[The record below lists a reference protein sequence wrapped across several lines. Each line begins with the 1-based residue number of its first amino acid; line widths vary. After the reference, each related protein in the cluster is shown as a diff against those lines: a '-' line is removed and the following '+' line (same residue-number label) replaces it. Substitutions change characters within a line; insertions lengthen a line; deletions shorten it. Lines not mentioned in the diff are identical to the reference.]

1 MTASTRFNF
10 CIIAPM
16 NVAIYGSCVSRDVL
30 RVHPVAPVAAYAARS
45 SWVSA
50 LTPPVAEPDAD
61 IGLASDF
68 QARMVRDD
76 FASTA
81 PAALDAGDALLLDL
95 TDERFGVIE
104 YGGGFITPSNEFR
117 RSAWNDVVVGR
128 RIPFASDEHVALFRE
143 LAPRMKERLRGRRAW
158 VLRARRTQ
166 ARRPRSLSFMRGA
179 SSRNRATCSS
189 EAKGIRRPTTTSF
202 HAERRNSLDGVMKP
216 PPYSITPKRSSVRSS
231 NRASPASSAAGAVD
245 AKSSRTMRAWK
256 SEASPMSASG
266 SATGGVRAETQDDL
280 AAYAATGATGWTRRT
295 SRETHDP

>member
-1 MTASTRFNF
+1 
-10 CIIAPM
+10 M

-158 VLRARRTQ
+158 VLRARFADVTDT
-166 ARRPRSLSFMRGA
+166 G
-179 SSRNRATCSS
+179 
-189 EAKGIRRPTTTSF
+189 E
-202 HAERRNSLDGVMKP
+202 
-216 PPYSITPKRSSVRSS
+216 SVRRSDGRS
-231 NRASPASSAAGAVD
+231 GDQWQVAFAPYFAVLEELGLPILDVPDELAVASKDHLWGAAAMHYADPFYAWVADRLPD
-245 AKSSRTMRAWK
+245 APTI
-256 SEASPMSASG
+256 
-266 SATGGVRAETQDDL
+266 D
-280 AAYAATGATGWTRRT
+280 
-295 SRETHDP
+295 

>member
-1 MTASTRFNF
+1 
-10 CIIAPM
+10 M

-104 YGGGFITPSNEFR
+104 YGG
-117 RSAWNDVVVGR
+117 
-128 RIPFASDEHVALFRE
+128 
-143 LAPRMKERLRGRRAW
+143 
-158 VLRARRTQ
+158 
-166 ARRPRSLSFMRGA
+166 A
-179 SSRNRATCSS
+179 SSLRPMSS
-189 EAKGIRRPTTTSF
+189 AVRRGTTSWWG
-202 HAERRNSLDGVMKP
+202 DG
-216 PPYSITPKRSSVRSS
+216 
-231 NRASPASSAAGAVD
+231 SP
-245 AKSSRTMRAWK
+245 
-256 SEASPMSASG
+256 SP
-266 SATGGVRAETQDDL
+266 
-280 AAYAATGATGWTRRT
+280 RT
-295 SRETHDP
+295 STSPCSENWPPA